1 MLKQQKKKHP
11 LKWVYDSNKKYLWLV
26 VVLAFFAGAVSGSFI
41 LLALVSRQIIDIV
54 TGAGSGSLR
63 LCCLALIGIIG
74 LQAVFNILN
83 ANLQIRVVTKLEMN
97 LRQNLFQLLLKK
109 QYAQVKQI
117 HSGEILNR
125 FTSDI
130 DIIVSGMVSLI
141 PQLISILTKLIGGLA
156 ILFMMDWQFT
166 LVILFVGIFVVLS
179 SRIYSRKFKYLH
191 KEVQSTNGKVRSF
204 LQECVENII
213 VIKSFVNEKPIM
225 EQLNTYQEKN
235 YAIRKKRTAV
245 SNIANTAVYVLFSG
259 GYYTALVWGALRI
272 ADSQMTFGTL
282 TAFLQIINQ
291 IKAPF
296 RSMSGLIPQ
305 YYSMAASVERLMEF
319 EELEEE
325 PIHQMLTD
333 VPAFYEKMKAI
344 QLEHADFV
352 YEDGEIVL
360 KGANLRIEKGDFVA
374 IVGLSGAGKST
385 LFKLLLSLE
394 GLKSGELYFETTQG
408 QILIDAGMR
417 PLFSYVPQGNLILS
431 GTIREN
437 IAFGESDVSQKEI
450 EQAAEIACIL
460 EEIKTFP
467 EGFESR
473 IGERG
478 MGLSEGQAQRI
489 AIARA
494 VLSKAPI
501 LLLDECTSALDSE
514 TEERLLQ
521 NLRNL
526 KGKTILC
533 VSHKDATIQSCN
545 KIIRLKDAKFYLS
558 R

>member
-63 LCCLALIGIIG
+63 LCCLVLIGIIG

-97 LRQNLFQLLLKK
+97 FRQNLFQLLLKK

-166 LVILFVGIFVVLS
+166 LVILFVGVFVVLS
-179 SRIYSRKFKYLH
+179 SRLYSRKFKYLH

-245 SNIANTAVYVLFSG
+245 SNIANTAVYVL
-259 GYYTALVWGALRI
+259 
-272 ADSQMTFGTL
+272 
-282 TAFLQIINQ
+282 N
-291 IKAPF
+291 
-296 RSMSGLIPQ
+296 
-305 YYSMAASVERLMEF
+305 
-319 EELEEE
+319 
-325 PIHQMLTD
+325 
-333 VPAFYEKMKAI
+333 
-344 QLEHADFV
+344 
-352 YEDGEIVL
+352 
-360 KGANLRIEKGDFVA
+360 
-374 IVGLSGAGKST
+374 
-385 LFKLLLSLE
+385 
-394 GLKSGELYFETTQG
+394 
-408 QILIDAGMR
+408 
-417 PLFSYVPQGNLILS
+417 
-431 GTIREN
+431 
-437 IAFGESDVSQKEI
+437 
-450 EQAAEIACIL
+450 
-460 EEIKTFP
+460 
-467 EGFESR
+467 
-473 IGERG
+473 
-478 MGLSEGQAQRI
+478 
-489 AIARA
+489 
-494 VLSKAPI
+494 
-501 LLLDECTSALDSE
+501 
-514 TEERLLQ
+514 
-521 NLRNL
+521 
-526 KGKTILC
+526 
-533 VSHKDATIQSCN
+533 
-545 KIIRLKDAKFYLS
+545 
-558 R
+558 